1 MNEILHDPGAMGERR
16 ERILS
21 GLRETGFVTIERLAQ
36 QFGVSAQTVRRDLI
50 AMETAGLL
58 KRFHGGAGLPGS
70 VARPT
75 YSAKQETNTD
85 AKAAIGGAAAGV
97 VASGDTV
104 FFDVGTTVEAAALK
118 LSDRLGSGDLEDVRA
133 VCAGLATASLLAGV
147 PGLTVEVLPG
157 EVRTPDGAITGASAA
172 AALADLKL
180 DHAFLGVSAFD
191 ADGSAWDFDPA
202 KIAVKR
208 AALEA
213 ARDGWVLA
221 DATKF
226 ARTAARRVCLARQLR
241 GLVTDAA
248 PPPGLAEAFA
258 LADCTVVVGR

>member
-1 MNEILHDPGAMGERR
+1 MGERR

-21 GLRETGFVTIERLAQ
+21 VVHDVGFVTIDRLAQ
-36 QFGVSAQTVRRDLI
+36 EFGCSAQTVRRDLI
-50 AMETAGLL
+50 AMESAGLL

-75 YSAKQETNTD
+75 YSAKQVTNTD
-85 AKAAIGGAAAGV
+85 AKDLIGAAAARI

-104 FFDVGTTVEAAALK
+104 FFDVGTTVEAAALG
-118 LSDRLGSGDLEDVRA
+118 LCAVLGEGRVGDVRA
-133 VCAGLATASLLAGV
+133 VCAGLATASLLAGAS
-147 PGLTVEVLPG
+147 GLTVEVLPG
-157 EVRTPDGAITGASAA
+157 EVRTPDGAITGANTV
-172 AALADLKL
+172 AALADLRL

-208 AALEA
+208 AALDA
-213 ARDGWVLA
+213 AKDGWVLA

-226 ARTAARRVCLARQLR
+226 ARTAARRVCLARHLR
-241 GLVTDAA
+241 GVITDVA
-248 PPPGLAEAFA
+248 PPPGPAEAFA
-258 LADCTVVVGR
+258 LADCAIVVGD